1 MLLNLGDVMS
11 QATIYFPESND
22 GPVEVVW
29 GLPTRGQMLSH
40 VEEFQ
45 LQVAR
50 EARGKYKI
58 DPNKNQT
65 GENANMGRKKSK

>member
-1 MLLNLGDVMS
+1 MNNE
-11 QATIYFPESND
+11 TIYFPESND

-29 GLPTRGQMLSH
+29 GLPTRGQMLPK

-58 DPNKNQT
+58 DSGKNQT
-65 GENANMGRKKSK
+65 GTNANMGRKKSK